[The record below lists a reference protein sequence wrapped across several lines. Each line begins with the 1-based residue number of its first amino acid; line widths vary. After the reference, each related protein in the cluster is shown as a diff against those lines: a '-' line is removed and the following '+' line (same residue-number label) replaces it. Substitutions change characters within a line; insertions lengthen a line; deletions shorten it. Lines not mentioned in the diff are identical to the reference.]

1 MSIQVLETLARNGF
15 EEVVAIHDHRS
26 GLRAFLAIH
35 DTSFGPAFGGVRRWT
50 YLDEEHALRDCLRLA
65 RSMTWKCA
73 LAGLDA
79 GGAKLVV
86 LDRPD
91 LDVPSGYRF
100 IGEMV
105 ERLGGRFYTGPDV
118 GTGPD
123 ELECIA
129 AGTAFVTHP
138 GPQGPGE
145 LADATAAGVIAGIGA
160 ALCRLDGSEDWSR
173 RCIVIQGLGAV
184 GSRVARVL
192 CGEGARVLASEID
205 ADRAQQLTEELP
217 LELIDPTSELDP
229 ECDVFAPCALGGI
242 LHDLSLPRLR
252 CRIVVGGANNVLAS
266 PEHGDR
272 LHERGIL
279 YVPDFVVNSG
289 ALIRG
294 ARFHLDGEREP
305 VAEIGRRISES
316 VNHILRLAADEDLP
330 PNRVAVREAERRI
343 EARRSGD

>member
-1 MSIQVLETLARNGF
+1 MSIHVLEALARNGF
-15 EEVVAIHDHRS
+15 EEVLAVHDRRS

-35 DTSFGPAFGGVRRWT
+35 DTSLGPAFGGVRRWT

-73 LAGLDA
+73 LAGLAA

-91 LDVPSGYRF
+91 LDLPSSYRF
-100 IGEMV
+100 IGERV
-105 ERLGGRFYTGPDV
+105 ERLAGRFYTGPDV

-123 ELECIA
+123 ELACMAERT
-129 AGTAFVTHP
+129 GFVTHP
-138 GPQGPGE
+138 GPEGPGE
-145 LADATAAGVIAGIGA
+145 LADATAAGVIAGIAA
-160 ALCRLDGSEDWSR
+160 ALRRLDGSEDWSR
-173 RCIVIQGLGAV
+173 RTVVVQGLGEV

-192 CGEGARVLASEID
+192 CGEGVRVLAAETD
-205 ADRAQQLTEELP
+205 TERAEQLAEELP
-217 LELIDPTSELDP
+217 LELIDPASELDP

-242 LHDLSLPRLR
+242 LHDLSLTRLR
-252 CRIVVGGANNVLAS
+252 CRIVCGGANNVLAS
-266 PEHGDR
+266 PDHGDR
-272 LHERGIL
+272 LHELGIL

-305 VAEIGRRISES
+305 VAEIGSRIGES
-316 VNHILRLAADEDLP
+316 VESVLRLAADEDLP

-343 EARRSGD
+343 EARRNGD